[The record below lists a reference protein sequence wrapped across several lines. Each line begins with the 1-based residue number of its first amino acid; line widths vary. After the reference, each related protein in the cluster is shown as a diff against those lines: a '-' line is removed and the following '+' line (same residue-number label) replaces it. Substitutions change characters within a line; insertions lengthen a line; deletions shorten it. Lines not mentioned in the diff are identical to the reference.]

1 MKLQISRSIAH
12 FNFGL
17 LGRCFLS
24 QLGFIDAFV
33 INNTWGVLVK
43 QDHASIKHLDKKKIP
58 IAVVRQIAHEVL
70 KYDKFSIESHKEG
83 RFYIIQ
89 KTGAQ
94 NE

>member
-33 INNTWGVLVK
+33 VNDTWGVLVK
-43 QDHASIKHLDKKKIP
+43 QDHASMKHLDKKKIP
-58 IAVVRQIAHEVL
+58 IAIVRQIAREVL
-70 KYDKFSIESHKEG
+70 KYTKFSIESYKEG
-83 RFYIIQ
+83 RFYIIRN
-89 KTGAQ
+89 TGVQ
-94 NE
+94 NA